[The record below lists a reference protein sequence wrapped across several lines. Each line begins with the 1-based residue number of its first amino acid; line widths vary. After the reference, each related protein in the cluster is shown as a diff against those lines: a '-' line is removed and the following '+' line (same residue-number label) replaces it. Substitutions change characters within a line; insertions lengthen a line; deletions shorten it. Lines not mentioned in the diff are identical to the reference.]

1 MGVRSRPGSDPLK
14 MFSRLAQPAVRS
26 FSTSSSNNVSVAV
39 MGAAGGIGQ
48 PLSMLLKLN
57 PAVTKL
63 AHYDIVAT
71 PGVAADLSHIE
82 TPGRVAGF
90 MGADQLE
97 ASLVGAEIVVIP
109 AGVPR
114 KPGMTR
120 DDLFNTNA
128 SIVAT
133 LAAAAAKVC
142 PDAMVGIIS
151 NPVNSTVPIAAEVY
165 KKAGAYNPKKIFG
178 VSTLDVVRSNEFIGA
193 LKGIDPT
200 SVNCPVVGG
209 HAGATIMPLIS
220 QCSPAV
226 SFEPDALKALTVR
239 IQDAGTEVVKAKAGT
254 GSATLSMAYAGA
266 RFAFSLMDAM
276 DGKEG
281 VVECSF
287 VKSDVTDADFWSTP
301 LLLGPEGVAKNLGL
315 GPLTDFEKN
324 CIDVA
329 LPELKK
335 SIQKGYEF
343 ASK

>member
-1 MGVRSRPGSDPLK
+1 MGTHPIFESDFDCLTEMITRS
-14 MFSRLAQPAVRS
+14 VTRS
-26 FSTSSSNNVSVAV
+26 LSASAALNKEVEVL
-39 MGAAGGIGQ
+39 GAAGGIGQ
-48 PLSMLLKLN
+48 PLALLLKCN
-57 PAVTKL
+57 TSVTGVNV
-63 AHYDIVAT
+63 YDVAPVT
-71 PGVAADLSHIE
+71 PGVGADLSHIDTRANVE
-82 TPGRVAGF
+82 SFVG
-90 MGADQLE
+90 DDLE
-97 ASLVGAEIVVIP
+97 AAIAGCDVVLIP

-128 SIVAT
+128 SIVAGI
-133 LAAAAAKVC
+133 AAAAAEVC
-142 PDAMVGIIS
+142 PDACPAIIS
-151 NPVNSTVPIAAEVY
+151 NPVNSTVPIASEVF
-165 KKAGAYNPKKIFG
+165 KKAGKLNPDKIFG
-178 VSTLDVVRSNEFIGA
+178 VTTLDIVRANKFISE
-193 LKGIDPT
+193 LKGLDPQD
-200 SVNCPVVGG
+200 VNCPVVGG
-209 HAGATIMPLIS
+209 HAGITIMPLIS

-226 SFEPDALKALTVR
+226 SFEADALKALTPR

-276 DGKEG
+276 SGKEG
-281 VVECSF
+281 VVECGY

-335 SIQKGYEF
+335 SIQKGYDF
-343 ASK
+343 AAK